1 MGSRRRHFSEAFKQ
15 EAVRLAGMPGQS
27 LGRLAAELDVRTDTL
42 RRWQRQYGSTGAAAP
57 AAATDA
63 SELQRLRREVEQLR
77 LERDFL
83 KKAAVFFAK
92 DLG

>member
-1 MGSRRRHFSEAFKQ
+1 MHQGTGVGPHRALLSGERRVDRNPHAISECD
-15 EAVRLAGMPGQS
+15 P
-27 LGRLAAELDVRTDTL
+27 
-42 RRWQRQYGSTGAAAP
+42 AAAP
-57 AAATDA
+57 ADA
-63 SELQRLRREVEQLR
+63 RESPELQRLRREVEQLR

>member
-15 EAVRLAGMPGQS
+15 EAVRLASAPGQS
-27 LGRLAAELDVRTDTL
+27 LRQLAEELDVRTDTL
-42 RRWQRQYGSTGAAAP
+42 RRWQRQYGSAAAAAQAAAP
-57 AAATDA
+57 EAT
-63 SELQRLRREVEQLR
+63 ELQRLRREVEQLR

>member
-15 EAVRLAGMPGQS
+15 EAVRLASVPGQS
-27 LGRLAAELDVRTDTL
+27 LRRLAEELDVRTDTL
-42 RRWQRQYGSTGAAAP
+42 RRWQRQYGGDPAAAP
-57 AAATDA
+57 ADA
-63 SELQRLRREVEQLR
+63 RESPELQRLRREVEQLR

>member
-1 MGSRRRHFSEAFKQ
+1 
-15 EAVRLAGMPGQS
+15 LASAPGQS
-27 LGRLAAELDVRTDTL
+27 LRQLAEELDVRTDTL
-42 RRWQRQYGSTGAAAP
+42 RRWQRQYGSEAVSAQVAARE
-57 AAATDA
+57 AT
-63 SELQRLRREVEQLR
+63 EVQRLRREVEQLR